1 MEYKEVCQ
9 YQFLRDKIMN
19 LHGRYLPKKR
29 NKIRRK
35 FSCWDSIC
43 RDKDE
48 RRFPLVI
55 KENEHKFIIF
65 TNLL

>member
-1 MEYKEVCQ
+1 MEYKDVCQ
-9 YQFLRDKIMN
+9 DQFLRDKIMN

-35 FSCWDSIC
+35 FFRAYFC
-43 RDKDE
+43 REKVVRE
-48 RRFPLVI
+48 FPLVI